1 MAIKTFTTGEVLTA
15 SDTNTYLANSG
26 LDYIKQQTVGTAVT
40 SVTVTGAFSTTY
52 DNYRIVV
59 TGITPSAQDS
69 YCLMIGSSRSTGH
82 YGAMNYMLY
91 SISGGTIGST
101 NSSKILC
108 VLNQASVNNT
118 QFSCDIFSPFLVT
131 RTGMVGQG
139 FGRLYY
145 CDFGGADDSIASY
158 TSFTLLTDGAGT
170 MTGGTIT
177 VFGYRKQ

>member
-15 SDTNTYLANSG
+15 ADTNTYLANSG
-26 LDYIKQQTVGTAVT
+26 LTFIKQQTVGSGVT
-40 SVTVTGAFSTTY
+40 SVTVSNAFSTDY
-52 DNYRIVV
+52 DNYRITVAGVV
-59 TGITPSAQDS
+59 PSAQDS
-69 YCLMIGSSRSTGH
+69 FCLMIGSGRTNGH

-91 SISGGTIGST
+91 SVSGGTIGST

-108 VLNQASVNNT
+108 TLNQSGVNNS
-118 QFSCDIFSPFLVT
+118 QFNCDIFSPFLAT

-145 CDFGGADDSIASY
+145 CDFGGADDATTSY
-158 TSFTLLTDGAGT
+158 SSFTLLTDGAGT

-177 VFGYRKQ
+177 VFGYRKS

>member
-26 LDYIKQQTVGTAVT
+26 LDFIKQQTVGSGVT
-40 SVTVTGAFSTTY
+40 SVIVTSAFSSTY
-52 DNYRIVV
+52 DNYRITVA
-59 TGITPSAQDS
+59 GITPSAADS
-69 YCLMIGSSRSTGH
+69 FCLMIGSSRTTGH

-91 SISGGTIGST
+91 SVSGGTIGST

-108 VLNQASVNNT
+108 TLNQNSVNNA
-118 QFSCDIFSPFLVT
+118 QFNCDIFSPFLAT

-177 VFGYRKQ
+177 VYGYRKQ